1 MEAKLATA
9 PASPHP
15 FAAVAALAAL
25 GGAAFCFVTG
35 ENLPVGLLPQLS
47 AGLGVSLSAIGLL
60 VTIYAVVVVAVSAP
74 LTHLTRHVP
83 RRPLLSGLL
92 ATFVLATLAA
102 SAAPSYGWLVVAR
115 VVIALAQAIFWSIV
129 AVVAVGLVPPRYRG
143 RAVAGVFAGS
153 SIALILGV
161 PAGTWIGQQAGW
173 RLPFA
178 VLSGVGLLD
187 LAALAVLLP
196 STRATDGYA
205 AAGTHPDARCY
216 RLVLLTTALCV
227 SGSLTAYTYVTAF
240 LTRVSGLPLG
250 AVAPVL
256 LLTGVA
262 DAVGIG
268 VNGFLLD
275 RHPRWRG
282 SARWSCCTGAL
293 FALFALGTCG
303 AATVFLQAC
312 AGIGLS
318 GEAIALQSHV
328 LVVAPRRTDIA
339 SAWYSA
345 SFNVGIASGPVIGG
359 LVLSHPR
366 SALHPADRRRARI
379 AGFDHH
385 ARGDPPGPAPRGG
398 RLIPGDRRRLSA
410 AAAARRGT
418 GGRGQP
424 RWWHPILGVCAEN
437 PRSRLSRAGPPPRPR
452 CRSRSRCRRARWDWW
467 APQRTCPRSTS
478 EPRPRTPERPPGGSR

>member
-15 FAAVAALAAL
+15 FAAVAVLAAL

-47 AGLGVSLSAIGLL
+47 AGLGVSISAIGLL

-102 SAAPSYGWLVVAR
+102 SAAPSYGLLVVAR

-129 AVVAVGLVPPRYRG
+129 AVVAVGLVPPRFRG

-178 VLSGVGLLD
+178 VLSGAGLLD

-196 STRATDGYA
+196 STRAAEGYA
-205 AAGTHPDARCY
+205 AAGTHPDARSY

-262 DAVGIG
+262 DAVGVG

-275 RHPRWRG
+275 RHPAV
-282 SARWSCCTGAL
+282 ARVGPLVLLTGAL
-293 FALFALGTCG
+293 FALFAFGTCG
-303 AATVFLQAC
+303 AATVVLQAC

-345 SFNVGIASGPVIGG
+345 SFNVGLAGGPVIGG
-359 LVLSHPR
+359 LVLSTLGLRCTPLVGGVL
-366 SALHPADRRRARI
+366 ALLGLTTMLVETRPARHR
-379 AGFDHH
+379 
-385 ARGDPPGPAPRGG
+385 
-398 RLIPGDRRRLSA
+398 A
-410 AAAARRGT
+410 AAG
-418 GGRGQP
+418 
-424 RWWHPILGVCAEN
+424 
-437 PRSRLSRAGPPPRPR
+437 
-452 CRSRSRCRRARWDWW
+452 
-467 APQRTCPRSTS
+467 
-478 EPRPRTPERPPGGSR
+478 